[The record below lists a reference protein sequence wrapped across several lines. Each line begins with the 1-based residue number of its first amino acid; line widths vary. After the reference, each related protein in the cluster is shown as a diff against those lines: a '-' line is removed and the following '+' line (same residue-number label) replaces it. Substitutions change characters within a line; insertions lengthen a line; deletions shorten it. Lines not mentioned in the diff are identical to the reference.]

1 MLVQGEKRMTLRKIQ
16 LPQWGA
22 YLYESR
28 HKAGDVINV
37 HHHDIHQILYAIEG
51 EGMILINDQ
60 KHKIEKDQGTFLA
73 PFTSHSIFSQTS
85 LTLLVLAF
93 DIESLGHFGEHKLH
107 HRFFHT
113 SRFFTPDLI
122 ASSELRQQLRKM
134 LYEQTSDDPLSGWA
148 LKIHLLHILLTLT
161 RLVERTRI
169 LDKNSLRTETIQ
181 SYIDTHYYEPLTA
194 NDIADKLGISVR
206 YVNTIF
212 KETYQKTP
220 IQYLMEIRVERA
232 KKLLRETDKEIITIC
247 FEVGYETLSTFYRAF
262 KNATNMSPKQYR
274 DLGQKNKQS

>member
-1 MLVQGEKRMTLRKIQ
+1 MTLKKIP
-16 LPQWGA
+16 LPHWGA

-28 HKAGDVINV
+28 HKAGDLVKI

-51 EGMILINDQ
+51 DGIILIDDQ
-60 KHKIEKDQGTFLA
+60 KHKIAKDQGTFLA
-73 PFTSHSIFSQTS
+73 PYTSHSIFSQTS

-93 DIESLGHFGEHKLH
+93 DIHSLKDFGDHKLNNQ
-107 HRFFHT
+107 FFKS

-134 LYEQTSDDPLSGWA
+134 LYEQTTDDPLSSWA
-148 LKIHLLHILLTLT
+148 LKIHLLHILLTLI
-161 RLVERTRI
+161 RLAERTRI
-169 LDKNSLRTETIQ
+169 LDKNSLRTETIK

-212 KETYQKTP
+212 KESYQKTP
-220 IQYLMEIRVERA
+220 MQYLMEIRIERA

-247 FEVGYETLSTFYRAF
+247 FEVGYETLSTFYRTF
-262 KNATNMSPKQYR
+262 KNETNLSPKQYR
-274 DLGQKNKQS
+274 DLGQSEA